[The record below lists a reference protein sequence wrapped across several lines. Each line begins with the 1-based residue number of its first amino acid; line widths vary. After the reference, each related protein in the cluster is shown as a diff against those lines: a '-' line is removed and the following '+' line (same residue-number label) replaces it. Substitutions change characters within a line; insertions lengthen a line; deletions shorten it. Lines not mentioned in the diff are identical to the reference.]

1 MGALS
6 IVLLCIG
13 GVCLAVGIGFI
24 FPAGIV
30 GKLSATTRGI
40 IRDITL
46 DAMKYN
52 ASINSPAEVEVS
64 GKKIVVQAGVGGKI
78 RKEKYKKQV
87 YHSVYFYNVNGVEY
101 SRADG
106 PGYNKGLAEK
116 KIGKQVVVY
125 YDPSNPLKASLS
137 SGKVYKVLSVVLISL
152 GVLSGIAGVIS
163 VFVA

>member
-13 GVCLAVGIGFI
+13 GVCLVVGIGFL
-24 FPAGIV
+24 FPARIV

-52 ASINSPAEVEVS
+52 ASTSSPAEGEVS
-64 GKKIVVQAGVGGKI
+64 GTKFVVRAGVGGTI
-78 RKEKYKKQV
+78 RKEKYTKHV
-87 YHSVYFYNVNGVEY
+87 YHSVYFYNVNGIEY

-116 KIGKQVVVY
+116 KIGEQVTVY
-125 YDPSNPLKASLS
+125 YDPSNPLKSSLS
-137 SGKVYKVLSVVLISL
+137 SGKVYKILSLFLISL
-152 GVLSGIAGVIS
+152 GVLSGIVGIIS
-163 VFVA
+163 VFIA

>member
-24 FPAGIV
+24 FPARIV

-52 ASINSPAEVEVS
+52 ASINPQAES
-64 GKKIVVQAGVGGKI
+64 GAKFVVQAGVGGTV
-78 RKEKYKKQV
+78 RKEKYTKHV
-87 YHSVYFYNVNGVEY
+87 YHSVYFYNV
-101 SRADG
+101 
-106 PGYNKGLAEK
+106 
-116 KIGKQVVVY
+116 
-125 YDPSNPLKASLS
+125 
-137 SGKVYKVLSVVLISL
+137 SGR
-152 GVLSGIAGVIS
+152 
-163 VFVA
+163 